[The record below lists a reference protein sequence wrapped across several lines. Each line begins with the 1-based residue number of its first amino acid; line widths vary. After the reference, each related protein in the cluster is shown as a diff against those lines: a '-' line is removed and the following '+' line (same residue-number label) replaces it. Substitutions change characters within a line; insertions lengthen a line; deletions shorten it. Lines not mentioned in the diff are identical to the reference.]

1 MGIITNIKENLMHL
15 IQEINVVIVA
25 FVKFLTYNNG
35 IKAIYNASNV
45 NSWVASTHVSLV
57 MSLTYAPYL

>member
-1 MGIITNIKENLMHL
+1 MRGRKIKEKLMHL

-35 IKAIYNASNV
+35 IKAIYKEE
-45 NSWVASTHVSLV
+45 
-57 MSLTYAPYL
+57 Y